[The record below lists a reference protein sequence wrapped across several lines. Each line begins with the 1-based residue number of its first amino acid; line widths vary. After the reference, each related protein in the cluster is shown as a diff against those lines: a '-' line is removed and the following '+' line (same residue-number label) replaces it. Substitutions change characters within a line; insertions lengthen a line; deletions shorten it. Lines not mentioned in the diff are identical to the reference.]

1 MSFQGFDQQ
10 VAGYMAEM
18 QAVMV
23 EVQQVQAGLMQHAQV
38 AQKRVHQVCRRT
50 STVCSEVA
58 ATTTGR
64 GGEGRRIRSRFR
76 GVQFNYKFLGGVLWL
91 SFCEIPKRCLFFLQV
106 LPVLFPFV
114 PRSCTDRF

>member
-38 AQKRVHQVCRRT
+38 AQKRVTKSADAHQQFAQKWQLRLQAEAVKVDEYDRAFDVSS
-50 STVCSEVA
+50 ST
-58 ATTTGR
+58 
-64 GGEGRRIRSRFR
+64 INF
-76 GVQFNYKFLGGVLWL
+76 
-91 SFCEIPKRCLFFLQV
+91 
-106 LPVLFPFV
+106 
-114 PRSCTDRF
+114 